1 MTGNT
6 TATRSDSLSQ
16 DGTLPPVFRLRKT
29 GNQDSLTTGIFIK
42 KHHMLAKLKDW
53 RRVATR
59 YDHCARTFMSAI
71 HIAAYFIYYL
81 KECVLSLGGL
91 MAIRHDLALERI
103 QILVWMAQVAEW
115 VMQEAVPDIDGHI
128 KLSADMRYVG
138 QNYELSVDVPDAG
151 KTVTE
156 QSVNTMVRNSLWG
169 TKCNMV

>member
-1 MTGNT
+1 
-6 TATRSDSLSQ
+6 
-16 DGTLPPVFRLRKT
+16 
-29 GNQDSLTTGIFIK
+29 
-42 KHHMLAKLKDW
+42 
-53 RRVATR
+53 
-59 YDHCARTFMSAI
+59 
-71 HIAAYFIYYL
+71 
-81 KECVLSLGGL
+81 